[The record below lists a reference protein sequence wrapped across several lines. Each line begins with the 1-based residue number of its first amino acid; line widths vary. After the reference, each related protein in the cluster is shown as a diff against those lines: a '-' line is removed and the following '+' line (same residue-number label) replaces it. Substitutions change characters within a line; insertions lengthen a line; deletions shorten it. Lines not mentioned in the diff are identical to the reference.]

1 MTITISEQA
10 FLELEDAQETTQY
23 DPCDPLDTIWNIP
36 KQLGQGYYRR
46 IELRSGLELEI
57 CNIRQRDRVIV
68 ETPETPNELLTFHF
82 HILGQHQDKYTQVG
96 NSEYAIYGSGLFL
109 QYLFDSPQQKALEV
123 VVSIHPETL
132 CSFLGNSIEQL
143 SIELQTLIR
152 PIEQE
157 LYTRVA
163 PLAPMMQNVLWQIL
177 RCPYQGIAKRMY
189 LEAKALELV
198 SLALQRE
205 IEIQKGDRRASQSL
219 KSETIERIYQA
230 KTILLHN
237 LHEPPSL
244 LALAQQVSLSD
255 RTLKR
260 GFHELFGKTVFGY
273 LHDYRLEQARQLLET
288 GEMNVTEVAQ
298 AIGFASRS
306 YFATAFKKK
315 FGHNP
320 KDYQQ
325 KKRFF

>member
-1 MTITISEQA
+1 MRNS
-10 FLELEDAQETTQY
+10 
-23 DPCDPLDTIWNIP
+23 
-36 KQLGQGYYRR
+36 
-46 IELRSGLELEI
+46 LRV
-57 CNIRQRDRVIV
+57 R
-68 ETPETPNELLTFHF
+68 
-82 HILGQHQDKYTQVG
+82 
-96 NSEYAIYGSGLFL
+96 
-109 QYLFDSPQQKALEV
+109 
-123 VVSIHPETL
+123 PETL
-132 CSFLGNSIEQL
+132 YTFLSSSIEQL
-143 SIELQTLIR
+143 SIELQPLVR

-163 PLAPMMQNVLWQIL
+163 KLAPMMQNILWQIL

-198 SLALQRE
+198 SLAVQQE
-205 IEIQKGDRRASQSL
+205 IELQKRDRACQSL
-219 KSETIERIYQA
+219 KPETIERIYQA

-237 LHEPPSL
+237 LHDPPSL
-244 LALAQQVSLSD
+244 LTLARQVNLSD

-298 AIGFASRS
+298 AVGFASRS

-320 KDYQQ
+320 KDYQ
-325 KKRFF
+325 KYKRFF